1 MRLLEKA
8 DARRYRQ
15 SPAAASRFSLS
26 AGRPRAASPVCASA
40 QSGGSDAYTCG
51 VKAAPSDPRSNQ
63 LLAALPGAEWSR
75 WRPQLEAV
83 EMPLGAV
90 LYESGGILS
99 HVYFPTTAIVS
110 LLYVLE
116 DGASAEIA
124 VVGNEGLVG
133 ISLFMGGGSTPSR
146 AVVQSAGAGFR
157 LESQAVKDEFKRA
170 PVLHLLL
177 RYTQAL
183 ITQMAQTAVCN
194 RHHSLD
200 QQLCR
205 WLLLSLDR
213 LQGSELV
220 MTQELIANMLGVRRE
235 GVTEGAI
242 KLQKAGLIRYA
253 RGRISVLD
261 RAGLEARS
269 CECYV
274 VVKKEYDRLLPAEI
288 SS

>member
-1 MRLLEKA
+1 MAADPTHNRLI
-8 DARRYRQ
+8 
-15 SPAAASRFSLS
+15 
-26 AGRPRAASPVCASA
+26 
-40 QSGGSDAYTCG
+40 
-51 VKAAPSDPRSNQ
+51 
-63 LLAALPGAEWSR
+63 AALPPAELRRWST
-75 WRPQLEAV
+75 QLEWV
-83 EMPLGAV
+83 DLPLGSV
-90 LYESGGILS
+90 LCESGTTLE

-110 LLYVLE
+110 LLYVME
-116 DGASAEIA
+116 NGASAEIA
-124 VVGNEGLVG
+124 VVGNEGVVG

-146 AVVQSAGAGFR
+146 AVVQSAGEGFR
-157 LESQAVKDEFKRA
+157 LKAAVIKDEFNRA

-213 LQGSELV
+213 LNSSELV

-235 GVTEGAI
+235 GVTEAAL
-242 KLQKAGLIRYA
+242 KLQKKDLIRYS

-261 RAGLEARS
+261 RPGLEALS
-269 CECYV
+269 CECYA
-274 VVKKEYDRLLPAEI
+274 VVKKEYDRLLPDAVAV
-288 SS
+288 

>member
-1 MRLLEKA
+1 MAADPTNNRLI
-8 DARRYRQ
+8 
-15 SPAAASRFSLS
+15 
-26 AGRPRAASPVCASA
+26 
-40 QSGGSDAYTCG
+40 
-51 VKAAPSDPRSNQ
+51 
-63 LLAALPGAEWSR
+63 AALPPAELRRWST
-75 WRPQLEAV
+75 QLEWV
-83 EMPLGAV
+83 DLPLGSV
-90 LYESGGILS
+90 LCESGTTLE

-110 LLYVLE
+110 LLYVME
-116 DGASAEIA
+116 NGASAEIA
-124 VVGNEGLVG
+124 VVGNEGVVG

-146 AVVQSAGAGFR
+146 AVVQSAGEGFR
-157 LESQAVKDEFKRA
+157 LKAAVIKDEFNRA

-213 LQGSELV
+213 LNSSELV

-235 GVTEGAI
+235 GVTEAAL
-242 KLQKAGLIRYA
+242 KLQKKDLIRYS

-261 RAGLEARS
+261 RPGLEALS
-269 CECYV
+269 CECYA
-274 VVKKEYDRLLPAEI
+274 VVKKEYDRLLPDAVAV
-288 SS
+288 